1 MFEDFQI
8 YNCHEPAG
16 VELPKIS
23 LTKEE
28 LIDIDANLTE
38 QTSSID
44 VLKSLV
50 RKGLR
55 DKGITKLPNKEEY
68 YNRAKSE
75 LDIFEELGFVDYVL
89 LNWDIIGFCHKNDI
103 PVGNARGSAAG
114 SLVLYLLRV
123 TNVDPIEHG
132 LFFERFVS
140 KSRAKKIKDENGKEF
155 LVGSLLPDVDSDISY
170 DQRQRVINYIEE
182 KHVGKTSK
190 ILTFNTFSAKLCIR
204 ESVKYFEEAKEDDAN
219 IVSDLIP
226 KSHGVVFS
234 LEKSKQE
241 NETFKKWTELHE
253 KAYENALKIEDL
265 YKNTGVHP
273 SGIAICSRNI
283 EEIMPIQKTKDGAL
297 VSGYDMNGV
306 SDLMV
311 KFDILGLRTLT
322 IAHNTCKKIGIDLSN
337 IDHKDPFIYQV
348 FQSFE
353 HPVGLF
359 QISAET
365 NFKVC
370 QEVKPNCLGE
380 LSDVIALARPATL
393 QFISEYVQQKRNPQK
408 IGINDQL
415 DDLLQNSKN
424 VMLYQETMMFAANK
438 VFGMSLEEAETLRRV
453 VGKKKIEEIPAW
465 KDKIYQAAE
474 NKNLRKEVA
483 DYFWAFVEAAGNYS
497 FNLSHSISYAILAA
511 KTVYLKFKHPKEFF
525 ISVLESSQFEP
536 DPLTTV
542 AEVNQE
548 LRDFNIKLLPPSLE
562 KSQMNFSVEGDNI
575 RYGLNSIKGI
585 SEKSLNSLIDF
596 RGKEFNNKY
605 EIFTA
610 AKQSG
615 LNISVLSALIQAG
628 AMEESGKDR
637 SRTVLECQA
646 FNLLTDREKRNFCKI
661 GERFG
666 YDILDSI
673 SEVVE
678 KKILGDDNKLMIS
691 EKRFE
696 TFKNNFKK
704 YREIYQH
711 NKKFEKFANWWY
723 ETTLLGYSYSN
734 CLKDCFVDEFGVM
747 SNTLE
752 IKDVADRETF
762 KTAVQVTDFFVK
774 TSAAGNKYMNITG
787 TDEKGLAKFL
797 FMDNRR
803 ESKLT
808 DFLDSGN
815 KINKSDVLILT
826 GSKSGD
832 ALFVESIKVID
843 TKIYMK
849 TKDLKND

>member
-1 MFEDFQI
+1 MFEDFTI
-8 YNCHEPAG
+8 YNSHEPAG

-28 LIDIDANLTE
+28 LTDIDVHLTD
-38 QTSSID
+38 QSSSLD

-55 DKGITKLPNKEEY
+55 EKEITKYPNRQEY
-68 YNRAKSE
+68 YDRAKTE

-140 KSRAKKIKDENGKEF
+140 KSRAKKVKDASGKEF

-182 KHVGKTSK
+182 KHAGKTSK

-204 ESVKYFEEAKEDDAN
+204 EAVKYFEEAKEDDAN

-226 KSHGVVFS
+226 KSHGVVFA
-234 LEKSKQE
+234 LEKAKQE
-241 NETFKKWTELHE
+241 NETFKKWTETHS

-273 SGIAICSRNI
+273 SGIAICSKNI
-283 EEIMPIQKTKDGAL
+283 EDIMPIQKTKEGAL

-322 IAHNTCKKIGIDLSN
+322 IAHNTCKKIGIDLST

-348 FQSFE
+348 FQNFE

-359 QISAET
+359 QISADT
-365 NFKVC
+365 NFRVC
-370 QEVKPNCLGE
+370 QDVKPNSLGE

-393 QFISEYVQQKRNPQK
+393 QFISEYVEQKKNPQK
-408 IGINDQL
+408 IGINEEL
-415 DDLLQNSKN
+415 DNLLQNSKN

-453 VGKKKIEEIPAW
+453 VGKKKVEEIPAW
-465 KDKIYQAAE
+465 KDKIYKAAE
-474 NKNLRKEVA
+474 KNNLRSEVA

-511 KTVYLKFKHPKEFF
+511 KTVYLKFKYPKEFF

-536 DPLTTV
+536 DPLATV

-596 RGKEFNNKY
+596 RGKEFMNKY
-605 EIFTA
+605 EIFSA

-615 LNISVLSALIQAG
+615 LNISVLAALIQAG

-666 YDILDSI
+666 FDILDSI

-678 KKILGDDNKLMIS
+678 KKILADDNKPIIP

-696 TFKNNFKK
+696 TFKKNFKK

-734 CLKDCFVDEFGVM
+734 CLKDCFIDEFGIM

-752 IKDVADRETF
+752 IKDIADRETF
-762 KTAVQVTDFFVK
+762 KTAIQVTDFFTK
-774 TSAAGNKYMNITG
+774 TSAAGNKYMNISG
-787 TDEKGLAKFL
+787 SDEKGLAKFL

-803 ESKLT
+803 EAKLT
-808 DFLDSGN
+808 DFLDTGN
-815 KINKSDVLILT
+815 KINKGDVLILT
-826 GSKSGD
+826 GTKSGD
-832 ALFVESIKVID
+832 TLFVDSIKVID

>member
-1 MFEDFQI
+1 MFKDFTI
-8 YNCHEPAG
+8 YNSHEPAG

-28 LIDIDANLTE
+28 LTDIDIHLTD
-38 QTSSID
+38 QSSSLD

-55 DKGITKLPNKEEY
+55 EKEITKYPNRQEY
-68 YNRAKSE
+68 YDRAKTE
-75 LDIFEELGFVDYVL
+75 LDIFEELGFIDYVL

-140 KSRAKKIKDENGKEF
+140 KSRAKKVKDENGKEF

-204 ESVKYFEEAKEDDAN
+204 EAVKYFEEAKEDDAN

-226 KSHGVVFS
+226 KSHGVVFA
-234 LEKSKQE
+234 LEKAKQE
-241 NETFKKWTELHE
+241 NETFKKWTETHS

-273 SGIAICSRNI
+273 SGIAICSTNI
-283 EEIMPIQKTKDGAL
+283 EDIMPIQKTKEGAL

-322 IAHNTCKKIGIDLSN
+322 IAHNTCKKIGIDLST

-359 QISAET
+359 QISADT
-365 NFKVC
+365 NFRVC
-370 QEVKPNCLGE
+370 QEVKPNSLAE

-393 QFISEYVQQKRNPQK
+393 QFISDYVEQKKNPQK

-415 DDLLQNSKN
+415 DELLQNSKN

-438 VFGMSLEEAETLRRV
+438 VFGMSLEEAEILRRV
-453 VGKKKIEEIPAW
+453 VGKKKVEEIPAW
-465 KDKIYQAAE
+465 KDKIYKAAE
-474 NKNLRKEVA
+474 KNNLRSEVA

-536 DPLTTV
+536 DPLATV

-596 RGKEFNNKY
+596 RGKEFMNKY
-605 EIFTA
+605 EIFSA

-615 LNISVLSALIQAG
+615 LNISVLAALIQAG

-666 YDILDSI
+666 FDILDSI

-678 KKILGDDNKLMIS
+678 KKILADDNKPIIP

-696 TFKNNFKK
+696 TFKKNFKK

-734 CLKDCFVDEFGVM
+734 CLKDCFIDEFGIM

-752 IKDVADRETF
+752 IKDIADRETF
-762 KTAVQVTDFFVK
+762 KTAIQVTDFFTK
-774 TSAAGNKYMNITG
+774 TSAAGNKYMNISG
-787 TDEKGLAKFL
+787 SDEKGLAKFL

-803 ESKLT
+803 EAKLT
-808 DFLDSGN
+808 DFLDTGN
-815 KINKSDVLILT
+815 KINKGDVLILT
-826 GSKSGD
+826 GTKSGD
-832 ALFVESIKVID
+832 TLFVDSIKVID